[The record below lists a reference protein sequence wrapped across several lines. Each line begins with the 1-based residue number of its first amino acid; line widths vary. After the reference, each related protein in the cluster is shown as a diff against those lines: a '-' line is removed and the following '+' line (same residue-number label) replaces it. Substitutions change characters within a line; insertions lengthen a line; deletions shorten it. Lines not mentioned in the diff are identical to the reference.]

1 MAKKT
6 RTLRCRIGYAT
17 LLAGMTMGLIPF
29 AIAQSSEESVVTGEE
44 FIQEIEASINNIST
58 EVLVKMAG
66 ENPGLELVDVRT
78 EREIA
83 LTGGMIKAGRRTHHI
98 NRGWLEFQVTDRIPD
113 LETPIVVYCGTNRRS
128 PLAAATLQRMGYKN
142 VFNYPDGFPAWLEAG
157 HPVQPSDEYVGSMLY
172 RMPIQV
178 VDGVWSAI
186 GATAPATYENSGHN
200 NNLSFIIGNEAVM
213 VVNASDNYLL
223 AKSLHDEI
231 KKHTSLPVRYVVLE
245 NGQGHAM
252 LGMNYWQQQ
261 GAEIIAHV
269 DTFDVIEERG
279 NTTLERMQF
288 RNRDKAMGTEIS
300 TPDISFE
307 TIHLVDLGD
316 MQVEVLY
323 LGPSHSPGD
332 TQVWLP
338 EHKLMI
344 AGDLAFHER
353 LLPVF
358 DDSDTAGW
366 LETWKEF
373 ENLKP
378 EVVIPG
384 HGHPTTIDVVTEWTI
399 GYLEYMRSEIA
410 AILDDG
416 GSLIDAYKIDQSAFS
431 HLDTYDE
438 LAGLNADRIY
448 RAMEFE

>member
-1 MAKKT
+1 MLRNFST
-6 RTLRCRIGYAT
+6 RYCKLVCAVMSAAISFCLPQTAGAQDES
-17 LLAGMTMGLIPF
+17 LA
-29 AIAQSSEESVVTGEE
+29 TGEG
-44 FIQEIEASINNIST
+44 FIRQIESDISNIST
-58 EVLVKMAG
+58 EELVKLAID
-66 ENPGLELVDVRT
+66 NPALELIDVRT

-98 NRGWLEFQVTDRIPD
+98 NRGWLEFQVSDRVPD
-113 LETPIVVYCGTNRRS
+113 LDTPLVVYCGTNRRS
-128 PLAAATLQRMGYKN
+128 PLATATLNAMGYTN
-142 VFNYPDGFPAWLEAG
+142 VVNYPDGLPGWREAG
-157 HPVQPSDEYVGSMLY
+157 QSVQAADEYVGSMLY
-172 RMPIQV
+172 RKPEKVI
-178 VDGVWSAI
+178 DGVWSAI

-200 NNLSFIIGNEAVM
+200 NNLSFVIGTESVL

-223 AKSLHDEI
+223 AQSLHEEI
-231 KKHTSLPVRYVVLE
+231 KQITALPVKYVVLE

-261 GAEIIAHV
+261 GAEVIAHV
-269 DTFDVIEERG
+269 DTIEVVEERG
-279 NTTLERMQF
+279 IATLERMQF
-288 RNRDKAMGTEIS
+288 RNRDKAMGTELS

-307 TIHLVDLGD
+307 DKHAIDLGE
-316 MQVEVLY
+316 MKVEVLY

-338 EHKLMI
+338 DHKLMI

-366 LETWKEF
+366 LQTWTEF
-373 ENLKP
+373 ENLQP
-378 EVVIPG
+378 EVVVPG
-384 HGHPTTIDVVTEWTI
+384 HGHQTTIDVVSKWTI
-399 GYLEYMRSEIA
+399 GYLEYMRGEIA
-410 AILDDG
+410 TILDDG
-416 GSLIDAYKIDQSAFS
+416 GSLIDAYNIDQSAFS
-431 HLDTYDE
+431 HLDTFDE